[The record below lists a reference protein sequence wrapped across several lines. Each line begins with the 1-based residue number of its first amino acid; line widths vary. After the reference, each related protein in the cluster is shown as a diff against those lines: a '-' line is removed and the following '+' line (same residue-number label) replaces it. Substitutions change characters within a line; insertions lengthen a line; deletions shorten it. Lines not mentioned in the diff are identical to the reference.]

1 MLKVERNE
9 PYDVNSVFE
18 KKEFTRNGYTLRYR
32 LYIPRNYDCGEM
44 YPLVLFLH
52 GAGERGSDN
61 EKQMTV
67 ALPTIFADP
76 SSPVYDSI
84 VMAPQC
90 PEGRQWV
97 ASDYETG
104 TYSIADTPETA
115 VLENTL
121 AALDEVIKEY
131 NVDVDRIYVTGI
143 SMGGYGTWDLLSRH
157 GARFAA
163 GMPICG
169 GGDPSYAKLLKRI
182 PIRTFHG
189 NADPAVPV
197 TGTRKMFASI
207 RKAGGENIS
216 YTEFDGWSH
225 NVWDKAYSDTSNFV
239 WMFEQ
244 SLVER
249 KKEAEKKSKIK
260 KLATAGGVAGVLV
273 SLAVFFLGSKKN
285 NKKKNKK

>member
-197 TGTRKMFASI
+197 SGTRKMFASI

-273 SLAVFFLGSKKN
+273 SLAVLFLGSKKN

>member
-197 TGTRKMFASI
+197 SGTRKMFASI

>member
-143 SMGGYGTWDLLSRH
+143 TMGGYGTWDLLSRH

-197 TGTRKMFASI
+197 SGTRKMFASI

>member
-44 YPLVLFLH
+44 YPLALFLH

-197 TGTRKMFASI
+197 SGTRKMFASI

>member
-169 GGDPSYAKLLKRI
+169 GGDPTYAKLLKRI